1 MSKPRREALFS
12 VGEIVFPK
20 SIDLPEMKV
29 ICTEGYM
36 VIVEWLD
43 EKNEVRQ
50 AMVNQNMLRRKSS
63 SQ

>member
-1 MSKPRREALFS
+1 MSKPHREALFS
-12 VGEIVFPK
+12 VGETVFPK
-20 SIDLPEMKV
+20 SLDSPPLRV
-29 ICTEGYM
+29 VCTEGYM